1 MKKTKLVLVIVLVL
15 SNMVCFADTGFDDD
29 VQDVP
34 DDALPINR
42 WVYVVLIIAIYYGYK
57 SVKRDAKTVSSKEA

>member
-1 MKKTKLVLVIVLVL
+1 MKNSKLILVIVLVL
-15 SNMVCFADTGFDDD
+15 SNMVCFADTGFEDD

-34 DDALPINR
+34 EDLPINQ

-57 SVKRDAKTVSSKEA
+57 SVMRAAKTASSKEV